1 MKISHRRQ
9 ITIPKYLR
17 ERFGLDADAEVGITA
32 TPEGLLVRKRSAM
45 IHPVDRA
52 YAVLGEGGDIDEY
65 LEEIRGR

>member
-1 MKISHRRQ
+1 MKISHRSQ

-45 IHPVDRA
+45 IHPVDPA